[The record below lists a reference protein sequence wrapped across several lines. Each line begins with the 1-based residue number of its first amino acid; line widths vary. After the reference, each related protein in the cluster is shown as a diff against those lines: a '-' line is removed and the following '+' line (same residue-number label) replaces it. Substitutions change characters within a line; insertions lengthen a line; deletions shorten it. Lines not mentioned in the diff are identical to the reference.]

1 MFGRGDRGQI
11 SVSPASFMK
20 GKTMI
25 LNDWHLHTRFS
36 SDSDERMENLAEAA
50 VRLGMTNICVTDH
63 YDMDYP
69 TGEFVLDTEAYLK
82 KLREVGEMYRGRC
95 GIFCGVEM
103 GLLPGREAAERVSG
117 YMESQPYDFIIG
129 SVHCING
136 VDPYYRDR
144 IEADDPEMYRMYFAC
159 VLECLRA
166 CRGFQTL
173 GHLDYVV
180 RYGYSRGGDYH
191 WEDYRD
197 LIDLI
202 LEELVSRGIALELNT
217 AGLRQGLGFPNPQP
231 GILARYRELGGEMVT
246 VGSDAH
252 RAQDLAYGF
261 YAAWEILRQAG
272 FRYVTE
278 FREKT
283 PYFLPI
289 YT

>member
-1 MFGRGDRGQI
+1 
-11 SVSPASFMK
+11 
-20 GKTMI
+20 MI
-25 LNDWHLHTRFS
+25 LNDWHLHSQFS

-50 VRLGMTNICVTDH
+50 MRLGMTRICVTDH
-63 YDMDYP
+63 YDMNYP
-69 TGEFVLDTEAYLK
+69 TGEFQLDTVAYLR
-82 KLREVGEMYRGRC
+82 KLGELREMYRGRC
-95 GIFCGVEM
+95 EIFSGVEM
-103 GLLPGREAAERVSG
+103 GLFPDKEAAGEAGR

-144 IEADDPEMYRMYFAC
+144 IEADDPELYRMYFAC
-159 VLECLRA
+159 TLECLRA
-166 CRGFQTL
+166 CRGFQAL

-180 RYGYSRGGDYH
+180 RYGYDKGRNYC

-197 LIDLI
+197 LIDPI

-217 AGLRQGLGFPNPQP
+217 AGLRQGLGFPNPQS

-252 RAQDLAYGF
+252 RAKDLGYGF
-261 YAAWEILRQAG
+261 YAAWEILREAG

-283 PYFLPI
+283 PYFLPLD
-289 YT
+289 T